1 MPPVRIGADYLVETA
16 LDPHEA
22 WAAASAGGPLA
33 ECARRHPA
41 LARALGES
49 TA

>member
-1 MPPVRIGADYLVETA
+1 MPPVRIEADHLVETA
-16 LDPHEA
+16 LDPHQA
-22 WAAASAGGPLA
+22 WAAAITGVPLA

-41 LARALGES
+41 LGES